1 RPLLHPIALFEFFG
15 SQFGVFGP
23 LFFAGL
29 LAILARRRTFAEP
42 RARLLA
48 VFALPTLV
56 MMLGVSLLSRAQP
69 NWAAP
74 AYVSA
79 VVLVVAWLLQG
90 GWRRLLRFAIA
101 LNLALAII
109 LFCAADTLAAAGVSL
124 PAE

>member
-1 RPLLHPIALFEFFG
+1 MPACPACRCPPSSFRPTALLEFLG
-15 SQFGVFGP
+15 SQVGVFGS
-23 LFFAGL
+23 LFFAAL

-79 VVLVVAWLLQG
+79 VVLVVAWMLHG
-90 GWRRLLRFAIA
+90 GWHRMLRLAIA
-101 LNLALAII
+101 VNLRGA
-109 LFCAADTLAAAGVSL
+109 
-124 PAE
+124 